1 MKIAYTINGIIGGL
15 AGKNYAQEN
24 PELVSELAEFSYK
37 SIDKNILKNNDVDI
51 FLFSWHLDEKDSL
64 KKIYKPKKSLFM
76 KQINFDVPIHLTGGE
91 HWVPGRVQAHYSR
104 WYGFKEVMKLRRE
117 YEQENNIKYDLVIN
131 ARFDMYWNK
140 PIDFSQLNVNDVHL
154 ARELENSAT
163 TPTNPFGLAPNNWDH
178 MIDHV
183 IVMNPSDMDRF
194 ETMFDKLD
202 EYTAPGQCPQWGKI
216 SSHFLF
222 PWHLKKLGL
231 LNKDKIKFPF
241 FIVGH
246 WPIGGDNINQTYTIL
261 RYKSEEIL
269 KGLKK

>member
-15 AGKNYAQEN
+15 AGKNSDQNN
-24 PELVSELAEFSYK
+24 PDLVSKLAEFSYK

-76 KQINFDVPIHLTGGE
+76 KQINFDVPSHLKEGADS
-91 HWVPGRVQAHYSR
+91 VRVQAHYSR
-104 WYGFKEVMKLRRE
+104 WYGFNEVMKLRRE

-154 ARELENSAT
+154 ATELENSAT
-163 TPTNPFGLAPNNWDH
+163 TPTHPAGFAPNNWAH

-183 IVMNPSDMDRF
+183 IVMNPSDTDRF
-194 ETMFDKLD
+194 ATMFDKLD
-202 EYTAPGQCPQWGKI
+202 EYTLPGQCPQWAKI
-216 SSHFLF
+216 SSHFMF

-231 LNKDKIKFPF
+231 LDKIKFPF
-241 FIVGH
+241 SIVGA
-246 WPIGGDNINQTYTIL
+246 WPEGGDNINQTYTIL
-261 RYKSEEIL
+261 RYKTDEIL
-269 KGLKK
+269 KGIKK

>member
-15 AGKNYAQEN
+15 VGKNCDQSN
-24 PELVSELAEFSYK
+24 PDLVSELAKYSYK

-51 FLFSWHLDEKDSL
+51 FLFSWHLDERDLL

-76 KQINFDVPIHLTGGE
+76 KQINFDVPTHLEGA
-91 HWVPGRVQAHYSR
+91 HSVRVQAHYSR

-140 PIDFSQLNVNDVHL
+140 SIDFSQLNVNDVHL
-154 ARELENSAT
+154 ATELENSAT
-163 TPTNPFGLAPNNWDH
+163 TPTHPYGFAPNNWDH

-183 IVMNPSDMDRF
+183 IVMNPFDMDRF
-194 ETMFDKLD
+194 GTMFDKLD
-202 EYTAPGQCPQWGKI
+202 EYTTPGQCPQWANI

-222 PWHLKKLGL
+222 PWHLYKLGL

-241 FIVGH
+241 SIVGD
-246 WPIGGDNINQTYTIL
+246 WPKGGDNINQTYTVL
-261 RYKSEEIL
+261 RYKSKEIL